1 MEDTG
6 AVLFGRAHHSLILE
20 HLQVRV
26 DGAGARSP
34 QAAAH
39 FFQSAHDGVAVSRSI
54 LKRAED
60 GSSNVAAAHATSATP
75 AASFAAPSPSAASPG
90 PPGVIVLVFV
100 MWLMWHVHVKAPSV
114 VVVIFVVVIFVVVTP
129 VAAVML

>member
-1 MEDTG
+1 M
-6 AVLFGRAHHSLILE
+6 LFRSLILE
-20 HLQVRV
+20 HLQMRV
-26 DGAGARSP
+26 DGARARPP

-39 FFQSAHDGVAVSRSI
+39 LFQSAHDGVAVSRSI
-54 LKRAED
+54 LQRAED
-60 GSSNVAAAHATSATP
+60 GSSNVAAAHAASASP
-75 AASFAAPSPSAASPG
+75 AASFTAPSPSAAAPG
-90 PPGVIVLVFV
+90 PPGVAVIVLVVV